1 MHELSYM
8 MRMVDTALAA
18 CKENDLTSVDELVI
32 KVGETTGLVP
42 HFLEDYY
49 PQCIKGTILEGS
61 KLTVNFIPVTA
72 RCDDCGTEYQPS
84 RENSYKCPKCGSIH
98 SKIIGG
104 REFTLERIIGD

>member
-8 MRMVDTALAA
+8 IRMVDTALVA

-32 KVGETTGLVP
+32 KVGETTGLIP